1 MQTTEET
8 MKKPYTSSSSQ
19 HITPRLLTLAVHC
32 ALLGLVTSAHA
43 QQSTESLPTITVN
56 ADQEQENPRGP
67 ANSYVAKRSASATK
81 TDAALSETP
90 SSISVVTREQMEA
103 QQVRTLAETFSFSPG
118 VYAPVTPFAT
128 TDSWIVMRGFPIN
141 NGGSI
146 YRDGLLT
153 SSNANYSRYSP
164 EPYGLERAE
173 VLRGPA
179 SVLYGQNQPG
189 GVINV
194 VSKAPSTTPV
204 HELAVETGSF
214 LRKQVQGDFSGPL
227 DATGEWSYRVTGLFR
242 KSETQIDDSVDN
254 RTFFA
259 PAITWRPS
267 SRTEV
272 TVRAEYQRTEG
283 LSNNSLPAY
292 GVIAANPNGQ
302 IPVNRVLGLSS
313 DNNEVYEAT
322 SFAYQLSHQLDD
334 VWSLR
339 QNLRLTSYNG
349 NRRNLRVRAFAN
361 TTMSVVSLNNWVLHT
376 DAETLVAD
384 NQLQGKFKTGAISHT
399 LLGGVDFHHTAANLS
414 GYTGLASPLTLNLY
428 NPTYL
433 PQASVTDNYNRR
445 TTDNQLGLYLQDQIK
460 LGNWT
465 WLIGGR
471 HDRSN
476 QSVENRLTQGTTWS
490 SASANTGNT
499 GLVYSFDN
507 GISPYVSYSESFL
520 PVIGTT
526 ASGTPLSPE
535 SGRQYETGLKY
546 EPKGYNALITLAAF
560 DLHRRNVTTTDLSNP
575 AYSVQTGE
583 ARSRGIELEG
593 KTSLKN
599 GLNLSASYTYTTTR
613 VLSANDGTQGKELQ
627 AAPHNMAALW
637 ADYTLQQGAL
647 AGLSMAAGLRY
658 VGSAYANSANTL
670 VAPSFSLLDIA
681 LRYDLGRMWSSLHNT
696 ELALKLNNVTD
707 RTYAVCRDTACDYGV
722 RRNGIVKLTYRW

>member
-1 MQTTEET
+1 MQTTEDT
-8 MKKPYTSSSSQ
+8 MKKLHTSSSHQ
-19 HITPRLLTLAVHC
+19 HISPRLLTLAVHC
-32 ALLGLVTSAHA
+32 ALFGLVMPAQA
-43 QQSTESLPTITVN
+43 QQAAESLPTITVN

-67 ANSYVAKRSASATK
+67 ANSYVAKRSATATK

-103 QQVRTLAETFSFSPG
+103 QQVRTLAEALSFSPG

-128 TDSWIVMRGFPIN
+128 TDSWIVMRGFPIS

-189 GVINV
+189 GVMNV
-194 VSKAPSTTPV
+194 VSKAPSTTPI

-267 SRTEV
+267 NRTEV

-322 SFAYQLSHQLDD
+322 SFAYQLSHQLDE
-334 VWSLR
+334 VWSFR

-361 TTMSVVSLNNWVLHT
+361 TAMSVVSLNNWVLHT

-433 PQASVTDNYNRR
+433 AQASVTDNYNRR
-445 TTDNQLGLYLQDQIK
+445 TTDNQLGLYLQDQLK

-465 WLIGGR
+465 WLIGAR

-476 QSVENRLTQGTTWS
+476 QSVENRLTRGTSWS

-520 PVIGTT
+520 PVIGST
-526 ASGTPLSPE
+526 ANGTPLSPE

-546 EPKGYNALITLAAF
+546 EPKGYNALITLAVF
-560 DLHRRNVTTTDLSNP
+560 DLHRRNVTTTDLTNP
-575 AYSVQTGE
+575 TYSVQTGE

-593 KTSLKN
+593 KTSLQN
-599 GLNLSASYTYTTTR
+599 GLNLSASYTTTATR

-627 AAPHNMAALW
+627 AAPHNTAALW